1 MAASVKTMFTTPER
15 DTPDYNAT
23 VKRLKDVRFLFIYID
38 ESSMVSASYTQNCCQ
53 HTLLDPRSVLNY

>member
-23 VKRLKDVRFLFIYID
+23 VDKLKDVRFLFID
-38 ESSMVSASYTQNCCQ
+38 EISMVSASYTQNCCQ